1 MRKFIFFFSFT
12 LVFTSCVSH
21 LGLVSNNNQN
31 QTSVQL
37 NTDNFVV
44 VKNVTGQSHANYF
57 LGIGGFNDQGLIAQA
72 RGEMIRK
79 ADLVGS
85 SRALI
90 NENLEYQSKMIFPFV
105 QIKVLTSASVVEFF
119 SQKNESDSIK
129 EQLSNLVT
137 DPIDDSENLDEI
149 KPKFVNGLFA
159 GLRMTPFGDRGSV
172 YTGLKTEISWPGM
185 SKQFFLEPQ
194 FNVDYSP
201 YPGQVNFYVPLYAGI
216 KTKFAHKTSF
226 FAKAGFILN
235 YDVTSSFLET
245 PGLGIAT
252 GLEFNNKF
260 QGVIGYDIYAS
271 EYISGPKIG
280 FVYLF

>member
-105 QIKVLTSASVVEFF
+105 QIKVLTSASVVEFV
-119 SQKNESDSIK
+119 SNKSETESVKMEI
-129 EQLSNLVT
+129 SNLASE
-137 DPIDDSENLDEI
+137 PIDDTEELEEI
-149 KPKFVNGLFA
+149 KPNFVNGLFT
-159 GLRMTPFGDRGSV
+159 GLRMTPFGDRLSV
-172 YTGLKTEISWPGM
+172 FTGLKTEISWPGM
-185 SKQFFLEPQ
+185 SKQFFIEPQ
-194 FNVDYSP
+194 FNIDYSP
-201 YPGQVNFYVPLYAGI
+201 YPGQLNFYIPLYAGI
-216 KTKFAHKTSF
+216 KTKFAHRTSI

-235 YDVTSSFLET
+235 FDVTNSYLET
-245 PGLGIAT
+245 PGLGLAT
-252 GLEFNNKF
+252 GLEFNNKI
-260 QGVIGYDIYAS
+260 QGLIGYDIYVS
-271 EYISGPKIG
+271 EYVSGPKIG

>member
-1 MRKFIFFFSFT
+1 MRKFILFFSLT

-57 LGIGGFNDQGLIAQA
+57 LGIGGFKDQGLIAQS

-85 SRALI
+85 SRAFI

-105 QIKVLTSASVVEFF
+105 QIKVLTSATVIEFV
-119 SQKNESDSIK
+119 SQKRESDSIK
-129 EQLSNLVT
+129 LQLSNLESVPAQ
-137 DPIDDSENLDEI
+137 DMEDLDEI
-149 KPKFVNGLFA
+149 KPNFVNGLFA
-159 GLRMTPFGDRGSV
+159 GLRMTPFGDRGSIFA
-172 YTGLKTEISWPGM
+172 GLKTEISWPGM
-185 SKQFFLEPQ
+185 NKQFFIEPQ
-194 FNVDYSP
+194 FNMDYSP
-201 YPGQVNFYVPLYAGI
+201 FPGQLNFYIPLYAGI
-216 KTKFAHKTSF
+216 KTKFTHKSSI

-235 YDVTSSFLET
+235 YDVTNAYLET
-245 PGLGIAT
+245 PGLGLAT
-252 GLEFNNKF
+252 GFEFNNKI
-260 QGVIGYDIYAS
+260 QGFVGYDLYLS
-271 EYISGPKIG
+271 EYVSGPKIG